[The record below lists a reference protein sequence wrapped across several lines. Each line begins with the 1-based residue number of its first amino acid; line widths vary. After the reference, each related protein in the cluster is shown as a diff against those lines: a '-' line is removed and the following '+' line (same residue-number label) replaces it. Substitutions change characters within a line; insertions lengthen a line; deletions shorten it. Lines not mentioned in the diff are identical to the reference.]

1 MTYDSLV
8 NRGDYFSAHYLAEV
22 LPKDL
27 KSGLL
32 ATWKQREDEA
42 RAEAERAATAGAD
55 GTPSEATSG
64 EPNTEALP
72 VTPRAGLRE
81 LRRRYFRARS
91 SFALPEDEDGT
102 AAAQDTEDDSATY
115 DSPAW
120 GERVR
125 TLNAEV
131 LRALGYDAKPRTMTV
146 TRADQPYEVRVAH
159 AEKGLVAVDCGW
171 AAEPDAALD
180 PEGPGRLLEPVPL
193 EGRNTVPTGSKL
205 ASFLFACEDAPRYVL
220 LLVGGVVVLADRMVW
235 GEGRYLAVSLDA
247 ALQRNDTRAGGEL
260 DTIAALFG
268 ADSLRTPEEGGE
280 NPLAEL
286 VGKSTKHAVGVSS
299 ELRDGLRLSVE
310 LIAGEVLARLREQGV
325 RPEDIGELP
334 DLGKQLTRESLR
346 YLYRVLFLLYA
357 EARPELGILPA
368 DYPEYQQGYGLGR
381 LGELIAER
389 DLVDEKSRQGT
400 YLYESL
406 DLLFRKVQEGYR
418 SRRTHGPSTVETD
431 GVEVDAV
438 KASED
443 VGLRFEPLHSKLF
456 EPQSIRL
463 IGLGAIPHPH
473 DDSDDADADADGY
486 DEDDAGAG
494 LEVSGRLLDTRLRN
508 ATLYKVLRLLMITR
522 GKKGER
528 GGFISYAQ
536 LGINQLG
543 AVYEGLMSYSGFI
556 AGDEDLYEVAKN
568 GDPKDG
574 SWLIPKSKI
583 DDYAPNVFVYR
594 RDEETGEDVRV
605 HYTPGSFVYRLSGRD
620 RQTSASYYTPES
632 LTRVTVQLAL
642 QHRLDQDGTTTE
654 ARELLDWKI
663 CEPALGS
670 GAFLNEAINQVAAE
684 YLRRRQ
690 EELGTPIDTEKYAIE
705 LQKAKAYVALHN
717 SYGVDLNETAV
728 ELAEVSL
735 WLNTMHPGM
744 EAPWFGLHLRRG
756 NSLIGG
762 RREVYPPE
770 KLKKAAWLGTTP
782 ERFPLTEAANGL
794 PVTVTERTTRSGS
807 VQRVTENAV
816 HHFLL
821 PAKEWGAV
829 AAEKEAKALAPE
841 AARTLGNW
849 RKMITRTPTAKQSE
863 RLQALARRV
872 EFLWELVVRRL
883 EISERDISRRIDVW
897 GAEDGWLR
905 SPEVAVQ
912 RDKVVADLT
921 APDTPYWRLKTLMDA
936 WCALWFWPVQE
947 AGLLDGTAEVYE
959 RGAEQLP
966 SGAVAEGL
974 RAADESG
981 VLMSWETEDL
991 FGEITGG
998 GELTAASVERRRT
1011 GRRKEAIGGAR
1022 KRAVV
1027 PLAGLDD
1034 WLEFAE
1040 SLIGTEDVPADSLVA
1055 EFATLAELEPYED
1068 ALPDLMGM
1076 EHFQQLELRFPWAGV
1091 AGDVA
1096 RAQGFFHWELDFA
1109 QVFARGGYDLQV
1121 GNPPWVRPDWQE
1133 DASLAEFDP
1142 WFKLTDKPKIQ
1153 DWRTRRSEAF
1163 TRPRDLGTYFMER
1176 SANAGMVAILGGI
1189 ATYPLLNGTR
1199 PDLYRAFM
1207 TQSWKN
1213 MHKEGT
1219 VGLIHPDTHF
1229 SGVRDGKLRAASY
1242 RHLRIHAGFIN
1253 AKNWA
1258 FPHPVGHTTPFGLH
1272 VYGATRKKISFTHVS
1287 QLYGVAPLIESFTHD
1302 GAGEIPGIKFRG
1314 DWDLRPHRNR
1324 LIPIDSERLTEWETL
1339 TASSTDA
1346 SSTPPLLSPVSIT
1359 EEHAISA
1366 LARNTGRLGTKNP
1379 KMSQGYNETTGKTAG
1394 HIRWDTRTPESL
1406 SDLIIQ
1412 GPHLGVSTPFA
1423 KQPKTPCK
1431 SHLDWLPFDLTSLPQ
1446 GATPDTNYIRA
1457 CSLDDFVAAQDSW
1470 GGRPYSTYFRLAWRK
1485 MIPFDTERSLFP
1497 ALIPPGPTHIDA
1509 VYSMALQSN
1518 RETTLTVGFWS
1529 TIPLDYVLR
1538 ITGKSN
1544 FHPANAISMPAPSG
1558 DHPLSHPLLL
1568 RTLRLNCLTDAYA
1581 PIWGELFHTTW
1592 PAYEEWAYA
1601 GWPNLKPLA
1610 SGLKPTWEYAT
1621 PLRTDHERRAAL
1633 VELDALVSVWL
1644 GITADQLVA
1653 IYKSRYPVLSDYEAE
1668 MYFDANGRKIA
1679 RNHNTYGYGQTKETY
1694 PSLLAHLESPDTTS
1708 PPEGYQPPFYKA
1720 DREAEMRGAHAHFQ
1734 ARLDAEI
1741 AAGRWSPPPPAF
1753 TPTLSNDATPDS
1765 PEVDA

>member
-42 RAEAERAATAGAD
+42 RAEAERAATAGAG
-55 GTPSEATSG
+55 GTSEAVPG
-64 EPNTEALP
+64 EPDAGALP
-72 VTPRAGLRE
+72 ITPRAGLRE

-120 GERVR
+120 CERVR
-125 TLNAEV
+125 ALNAEV

-159 AEKGLVAVDCGW
+159 AEKGLVAVNCGW

-247 ALQRNDTRAGGEL
+247 ALQRNDTKAGGEL

-418 SRRTHGPSTVETD
+418 SRRTHGPSAVETE

-456 EPQSIRL
+456 EPESIRL

-473 DDSDDADADADGY
+473 DDADDADGHNGY
-486 DEDDAGAG
+486 DEDDAEAG
-494 LEVSGRLLDTRLRN
+494 PEGSGRVLDTRLRN

-632 LTRVTVQLAL
+632 LTKVTVQLTL

-690 EELGTPIDTEKYAIE
+690 EELGTPIDTEKYAVE
-705 LQKAKAYVALHN
+705 LQKAKAYIALHN

-897 GAEDGWLR
+897 GTEDGWLR

-912 RDKVVADLT
+912 REKVVADLT

-947 AGLLDGTAEVYE
+947 AGLLDGTAAVYQ
-959 RGAEQLP
+959 RGAEELP

-981 VLMSWETEDL
+981 VLMSWETTDL
-991 FGEITGG
+991 FGEVTGA

-1011 GRRKEAIGGAR
+1011 GRRKEAIGGAW

-1040 SLIGTEDVPADSLVA
+1040 ALIGTEDVPADSLVA
-1055 EFATLAELEPYED
+1055 EFGTLAELEPYED

-1096 RAQGFFHWELDFA
+1096 KAQGFFHWELDFA
-1109 QVFARGGYDLQV
+1109 QVFAKGGYDLQV
-1121 GNPPWVRPDWQE
+1121 GNPPWVRPRWE
-1133 DASLAEFDP
+1133 ESAILAERNP
-1142 WFKLTDKPKIQ
+1142 WFELTNKPSTEE
-1153 DWRTRRSEAF
+1153 WRERKGETLGNSTSDAISYFLGELTRNV
-1163 TRPRDLGTYFMER
+1163 GTVEML
-1176 SANAGMVAILGGI
+1176 SSPV
-1189 ATYPLLNGTR
+1189 TYPLISGTQ
-1199 PDLYRAFM
+1199 PNLYRSFM
-1207 TQSWKN
+1207 CQTWSHTSQQ
-1213 MHKEGT
+1213 GT
-1219 VGLIHPDTHF
+1219 TGMVHPDTHLE
-1229 SGVRDGKLRAASY
+1229 GIRDGRLRESTY
-1242 RHLRIHAGFIN
+1242 KHLRLHATFVNSG
-1253 AKNWA
+1253 NWA
-1258 FPHPVGHTTPFGLH
+1258 FEIGRTVSFGLH
-1272 VYGATRKKISFTHVS
+1272 IYGTERENVEFITLS
-1287 QLYGVAPLIESFTHD
+1287 QLHDAQVLPASLIHN
-1302 GAGEIPGIKFRG
+1302 GIGEIPTQKQHGK
-1314 DWDLRPHRNR
+1314 WDVRPHRAR
-1324 LIPIDSERLTEWETL
+1324 LIKVTQDLLIEWQRLAGDTNGPATQAQLLHPITIAEQG
-1339 TASSTDA
+1339 A
-1346 SSTPPLLSPVSIT
+1346 IT
-1359 EEHAISA
+1359 A
-1366 LARNTGRLGTKNP
+1366 LAATERRLGVDHPHISRGFDEANAKRDGLIRYAVNHP
-1379 KMSQGYNETTGKTAG
+1379 PSWDEVILQGTHFSIA
-1394 HIRWDTRTPESL
+1394 
-1406 SDLIIQ
+1406 
-1412 GPHLGVSTPFA
+1412 TPFA
-1423 KQPKTPCK
+1423 KQPNMPMLNGKDWTPWN
-1431 SHLDWLPFDLTSLPQ
+1431 HPSLPENAVPR
-1446 GATPDTNYIRA
+1446 ATYARA
-1457 CSLDDFVAAQDSW
+1457 TDREAYESTQDVWDDK
-1470 GGRPYSTYFRLAWRK
+1470 RYTEYYRLAWRR
-1485 MIPFDTERSLFP
+1485 MIDPKNTERSLF
-1497 ALIPPGPTHIDA
+1497 ASLIPPGPAHIHA
-1509 VYSMALQSN
+1509 VHSMALSSN
-1518 RETTLTVGFWS
+1518 RLTVLNSGFWAS
-1529 TIPLDYVLR
+1529 LPLDYILR
-1538 ITGKSN
+1538 ITGRSDLQV
-1544 FHPANAISMPAPSG
+1544 AEARRMPAPSA
-1558 DHPLSHPLLL
+1558 SHPLAHSVLI
-1568 RTLRLNCLTDAYA
+1568 RTLRLNCLTKAYG
-1581 PIWGELFHTTW
+1581 PLWEELFHPTW
-1592 PAYEEWAYA
+1592 PAYEDWAYA
-1601 GWPNLKPLA
+1601 GWLNLKSLSA
-1610 SGLKPTWEYAT
+1610 HLKSVWRKDT
-1621 PLRTDHERRAAL
+1621 PLRSEYERRAAL
-1633 VELDALVSVWL
+1633 VELDALVAVWL
-1644 GITADQLVA
+1644 GITADQLAA
-1653 IYKSRYPVLSDYEAE
+1653 IYKARYAVLADREAE
-1668 MYFDANGRKIA
+1668 MFFDSAGRRIA
-1679 RNHNTYGYGQTKETY
+1679 RDPYAYGQHQAKDAY
-1694 PSLLAHLESPDTTS
+1694 PTLLAHLESPDTT
-1708 PPEGYQPPFYKA
+1708 PLPEGYEPPFYKA

-1741 AAGRWSPPPPAF
+1741 AAGRWSPPPPASA
-1753 TPTLSNDATPDS
+1753 PTLSSAATQDS
-1765 PEVDA
+1765 PEADA

>member
-55 GTPSEATSG
+55 GTSEAAPG
-64 EPNTEALP
+64 EPDADALP

-120 GERVR
+120 CERVR

-146 TRADQPYEVRVAH
+146 TRADQPYEVQVAH

-193 EGRNTVPTGSKL
+193 DGRNTVPTGSKL

-247 ALQRNDTRAGGEL
+247 ALQRNDIKAGGEL

-310 LIAGEVLARLREQGV
+310 LIASEVLARLREQGV

-346 YLYRVLFLLYA
+346 YLYRILFLLYA

-400 YLYESL
+400 YLYQSL

-418 SRRTHGPSTVETD
+418 SRRTHGPAALETD
-431 GVEVDAV
+431 DAEADV

-456 EPQSIRL
+456 ESESIRL

-473 DDSDDADADADGY
+473 DDSDDADGY
-486 DEDDAGAG
+486 DEDDAEAGFESG
-494 LEVSGRLLDTRLRN
+494 LEDSGRLLDTRLRN

-556 AGDEDLYEVAKN
+556 AADNEDLYEVAKG

-583 DDYAPNVFVYR
+583 DDYTSDVFVYR

-605 HYTPGSFVYRLSGRD
+605 TYEPGSFVYRLSGRD

-632 LTRVTVQLAL
+632 LTKVTVQLAL

-849 RKMITRTPTAKQSE
+849 RKMITRTPTAKQAE

-912 RDKVVADLT
+912 REKVVADLT

-947 AGLLDGTAEVYE
+947 AGLLDGTAAVYE
-959 RGAEQLP
+959 RGVDQLP
-966 SGAVAEGL
+966 SVAVAEGL

-981 VLMSWETEDL
+981 VLMSWETTDL
-991 FGEITGG
+991 FGEVTGA
-998 GELTAASVERRRT
+998 GELTAASVERRRA

-1040 SLIGTEDVPADSLVA
+1040 ALIGTEDVPADSLVA
-1055 EFATLAELEPYED
+1055 EFGSLAELEPYED

-1076 EHFQQLELRFPWAGV
+1076 EHFQQLELRFPWASV

-1096 RAQGFFHWELDFA
+1096 KAQGFFHWELDFA

-1121 GNPPWVRPDWQE
+1121 GNPPWVRPRWEE
-1133 DASLAEFDP
+1133 DVVLAELDP
-1142 WFKLTDKPKIQ
+1142 WFILEEKPTASEK
-1153 DWRTRRSEAF
+1153 RLRRDETLNNGSHLFYTSELASN
-1163 TRPRDLGTYFMER
+1163 TGMASML
-1176 SANAGMVAILGGI
+1176 SAPEN
-1189 ATYPLLNGTR
+1189 YPLFEGTQ

-1207 TQSWKN
+1207 TIVWSN
-1213 MHKEGT
+1213 ASPAGT
-1219 VGLIHPDTHF
+1219 SGLIHPDSHF
-1229 SGVRDGKLRAASY
+1229 GGTREGALRAATY
-1242 RHLRIHAGFIN
+1242 RHLRFHAHFWNQRKVFPDIKETRQFSVNVYGQSKQI
-1253 AKNWA
+1253 A
-1258 FPHPVGHTTPFGLH
+1258 FPH
-1272 VYGATRKKISFTHVS
+1272 VS
-1287 QLYGVAPLIESFTHD
+1287 WLFEAETLTKSLNHD
-1302 GAGEIPGIKFRG
+1302 GKGPLPGIKRG
-1314 DWDLRPHRNR
+1314 GAWDLTPHRDR
-1324 LIPIDSERLTEWETL
+1324 LVHVNLQRLQEWQKLSGETE
-1339 TASSTDA
+1339 APTDR
-1346 SSTPPLLSPVSIT
+1346 TPLLYPVTIH
-1359 EEHAISA
+1359 EEAVIAALSNTAERISQH
-1366 LARNTGRLGTKNP
+1366 NP
-1379 KMSQGYNETTGKTAG
+1379 RISRGYDEANAKKAG
-1394 HIRWDTRTPESL
+1394 IIRWAEGNPENLHEVILQGPHFGIATPFEKQPNHPLRNHNDYTDYDLTTLPESL
-1406 SDLIIQ
+1406 
-1412 GPHLGVSTPFA
+1412 TPR
-1423 KQPKTPCK
+1423 
-1431 SHLDWLPFDLTSLPQ
+1431 
-1446 GATPDTNYIRA
+1446 TNYLRA
-1457 CSLDDFVAAQDSW
+1457 AELNVYQDAQVDW
-1470 GGRPYSTYFRLAWRK
+1470 EGKRYTDYFRLAWRR
-1485 MIPFDTERSLFP
+1485 MIAFDGERSLFA
-1497 ALIPPGPTHIDA
+1497 ALIPPGPAHLYT
-1509 VYSMALQSN
+1509 VQTMALDDV
-1518 RETTLTVGFWS
+1518 RLTTLNAGFWAS
-1529 TIPLDYVLR
+1529 LPLDYLLR
-1538 ITGKSN
+1538 ITGRADLT
-1544 FHPANAISMPAPSG
+1544 PAGVRQMPAASPA
-1558 DHPLSHPLLL
+1558 HPLTPSLLI
-1568 RTLRLNCLTDAYA
+1568 RTMRLNCLTNSYA
-1581 PIWGELFHTTW
+1581 PLWRQLFHPTW
-1592 PAYEEWAYA
+1592 PHYEDWANE
-1601 GWPNLKPLA
+1601 WPNLSPLA
-1610 SGLKPTWEYAT
+1610 TSLTSDWECNS
-1621 PLRTDHERRAAL
+1621 PLRTEYERRAAL
-1633 VELDALVSVWL
+1633 VELDALTSVWI
-1644 GITADQLVA
+1644 GISADELAA
-1653 IYKSRYPVLSDYEAE
+1653 IYSSRYYILAQRESE
-1668 MYFDANGRKIA
+1668 MYFDSNGRKIA
-1679 RNHNTYGYGQTKETY
+1679 ASHHTYGYGQTKETY
-1694 PSLLAHLESPDTTS
+1694 PALLAHLASPDTAP
-1708 PPEGYQPPFYKA
+1708 PPEGYEPPFYKA
-1720 DREAEMRGAHAHFQ
+1720 DREAEMRGAHAYFQ
-1734 ARLDAEI
+1734 ARLDAEV
-1741 AAGRWSPPPPAF
+1741 AAGRWSPTPPAS
-1753 TPTLSNDATPDS
+1753 TPTLSNNATHDSAEADA
-1765 PEVDA
+1765 